1 LKILHVFKTYWP
13 DTFGG
18 IERTIDGIARAT
30 APHGVES
37 EVLSLSR
44 WPDREPTVF
53 NGARLTR
60 ARLSHEFASTGISLQ
75 AFGLLEHAARRS
87 DLIHYHYPWPFMD
100 LLHFSLRTK
109 RPSIV
114 TYHSDI
120 VRQKVLNALYRP
132 LGEAFLRRM
141 DAIVATSPN
150 YLETSPVLRRHRD
163 RTTVIPIGLD
173 RTAYPDPEG
182 ADVVSIPLPCPE
194 PYFLFVGVGR
204 YYKGLDVLVE
214 AARLCGLN
222 VVIAGAGDI
231 PAPANVHFV
240 GPVSERAKVR
250 LMRGAAAF
258 VLSSH
263 LRSEAFG
270 LALLEAAMFARP
282 MISCE
287 IGTGTSY
294 INLDRQTGLVV
305 PPGDPAALAA
315 AMREIVDDPVRAES
329 WGAAA
334 RARFEEIFTAE
345 SMGRRYAELYAA
357 VLAGK
362 PPARPAAPGLA

>member
-1 LKILHVFKTYWP
+1 MKVLHVFKTFWP

-18 IERTIDGIARAT
+18 IERSIDGIARAT

-37 EVLSLSR
+37 EVFSLSR
-44 WPDREPTVF
+44 WPDREPRTF

-60 ARLSHEFASTGISLQ
+60 AKLDHEFASTGISFQ
-75 AFGLLEHAARRS
+75 AFGLLEEAARRN
-87 DLIHYHYPWPFMD
+87 DLIHYHFPWPFMD
-100 LLHFSLRTK
+100 LLHFALRTR
-109 RPSIV
+109 RPSVV

-120 VRQKVLNALYRP
+120 VRQKFLNALYRP
-132 LGEAFLRRM
+132 LGEAFLKRM

-150 YLETSPVLRRHRD
+150 YLETSPVLRRHRE

-173 RTAYPDPEG
+173 RSAYPDPGSE
-182 ADVVSIPLPCPE
+182 DVASVRLPCPE

-222 VVIAGAGDI
+222 VVIAGAVDM

-250 LMRGAAAF
+250 LIRGAAGF

-270 LALLEAAMFARP
+270 LALLEAAMFGRP
-282 MISCE
+282 LIS
-287 IGTGTSY
+287 
-294 INLDRQTGLVV
+294 
-305 PPGDPAALAA
+305 
-315 AMREIVDDPVRAES
+315 
-329 WGAAA
+329 
-334 RARFEEIFTAE
+334 
-345 SMGRRYAELYAA
+345 
-357 VLAGK
+357 
-362 PPARPAAPGLA
+362 